1 MLQFRSVW
9 IAFVATALALTASC
23 GGGAS
28 AGPTSPGNGGNN
40 NGNGTTAITV
50 ADDYYTPPTT
60 RVLAG
65 TTVTW
70 TWTGANAHSV
80 TFDDGTTS
88 ATQATGTYSR
98 SFGAAGTYSYHCKIH
113 GTAMSGTVTVQ

>member
-1 MLQFRSVW
+1 MLKTRSART
-9 IAFVATALALTASC
+9 AFVATALALTASC

-28 AGPTSPGNGGNN
+28 ASPTGPGNGGNGA
-40 NGNGTTAITV
+40 NGPTAITV

-65 TTVTW
+65 TTITW

-80 TFDDGTTS
+80 TFDDGASS
-88 ATQATGTYSR
+88 ATQATGTYAR
-98 SFGAAGTYSYHCKIH
+98 SFPAAGTYSYHCKIH
-113 GTAMSGTVTVQ
+113 GTAMSGTITVQ